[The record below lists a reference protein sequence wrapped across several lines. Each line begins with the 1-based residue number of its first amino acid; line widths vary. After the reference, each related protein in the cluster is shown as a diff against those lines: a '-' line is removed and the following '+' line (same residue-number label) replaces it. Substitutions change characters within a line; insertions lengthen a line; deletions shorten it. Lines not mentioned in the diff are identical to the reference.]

1 MAETWIQSTARNLV
15 FQALKRIEQ
24 GRLTILIK
32 YESGKNE
39 SISFGGDDSDSE
51 PEIVVVIKNPQ
62 VFVRLCQAFDLGLSE
77 SYMVQEVE
85 CDNLVGLFTLYVKN
99 QHALGASGGNL
110 LYTLIPRAAH
120 YLIPSNDATNA
131 LKNASFHYDTSNDHF
146 AGFLSPDMNYSSAL
160 WSGEP
165 GESLGSAQRRKIQN
179 ILDMAEVTSSH
190 HVLDI
195 GCGWGDLA
203 IRAVQQTACRVTG
216 LTLSKEQ
223 KSLADERIKAAGLQD
238 KITILLCDYRKAPV
252 PEGGYDRVISIEML
266 EHVGDKYMNK
276 YFQHISGYLKPK
288 GGRMVVQGITR
299 INSFTSTGETVD
311 NFIERYIFPG
321 GYLPS
326 INQLLTSIHN
336 GSRGDLEV
344 ETVQSIGPHYIRTLQ
359 CWREN
364 FDANWETIRQDFVS
378 KSPSATESAIEAYRR
393 QWVYYFQYCEAGFR
407 TRILGNYVIS
417 AIRTPWPEI
426 PANVPH

>member
-1 MAETWIQSTARNLV
+1 M
-15 FQALKRIEQ
+15 
-24 GRLTILIK
+24 
-32 YESGKNE
+32 
-39 SISFGGDDSDSE
+39 
-51 PEIVVVIKNPQ
+51 
-62 VFVRLCQAFDLGLSE
+62 
-77 SYMVQEVE
+77 
-85 CDNLVGLFTLYVKN
+85 KN

-299 INSFTSTGETVD
+299 INSVRDHEPT
-311 NFIERYIFPG
+311 RY
-321 GYLPS
+321 
-326 INQLLTSIHN
+326 
-336 GSRGDLEV
+336 
-344 ETVQSIGPHYIRTLQ
+344 
-359 CWREN
+359 
-364 FDANWETIRQDFVS
+364 
-378 KSPSATESAIEAYRR
+378 SA
-393 QWVYYFQYCEAGFR
+393 WHC
-407 TRILGNYVIS
+407 
-417 AIRTPWPEI
+417 
-426 PANVPH
+426 

>member
-1 MAETWIQSTARNLV
+1 MTETWIQSTARNLV
-15 FQALKRIEQ
+15 FQILKRIEQ
-24 GRLTILIK
+24 GRLTIVTE

-39 SISFGGDDSDSE
+39 SVSFGSDDSNSE

-77 SYMVQEVE
+77 SYMVQDVD
-85 CDNLVGLFTLYVKN
+85 CDNLIGLFSLYVKN
-99 QHALGASGGNL
+99 QHVIGASGGNF

-120 YLIPSNDATNA
+120 YLIPSNDTTNA
-131 LKNASFHYDTSNDHF
+131 LKNASFHYDTSNNHF
-146 AGFLSPDMNYSSAL
+146 AGFLSPDMNYSSAI

-165 GESLGSAQRRKIQN
+165 GESLESAQRRKIQN
-179 ILDMAEVTSSH
+179 ILDKAEISPSH

-195 GCGWGDLA
+195 GCGWGNLA
-203 IRAVQQTACRVTG
+203 ITAVQQTGCRVTG

-223 KSLADERIKAAGLQD
+223 

-252 PEGGYDRVISIEML
+252 PKGGYDRIISIEML

-276 YFQHISGYLKPK
+276 YFQHISNYLVLK

-299 INSFTSTGETVD
+299 INPYNSTGGTVE
-311 NFIERYIFPG
+311 NFIDRYIFPG

-336 GSRGDLEV
+336 GSQGHLEV

-364 FDANWETIRQDFVS
+364 FDANWESIRQDFVA
-378 KSPSATESAIEAYRR
+378 KNASATETAIEAYRR

-407 TRILGNYVIS
+407 TRILGDYVIS
-417 AIRTPWPEI
+417 ATRTPWPEI